1 MSEEMKDRECTEA
14 EMETKP
20 EPVQTA
26 LPKTAARSRR
36 KRETGEPERT
46 RQPRTLPSRRK
57 RDFSQRRRI
66 SGISRLKS

>member
-1 MSEEMKDRECTEA
+1 VSEEMKDRECTEA
-14 EMETKP
+14 EMENEAGTC
-20 EPVQTA
+20 TDS
-26 LPKTAARSRR
+26 AAQNWSRR